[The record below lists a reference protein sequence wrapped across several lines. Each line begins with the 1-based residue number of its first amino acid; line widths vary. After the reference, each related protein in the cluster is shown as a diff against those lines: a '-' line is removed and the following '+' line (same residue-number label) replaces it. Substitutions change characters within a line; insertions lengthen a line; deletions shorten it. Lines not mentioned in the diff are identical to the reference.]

1 MKYLVYSATP
11 SLLTLGHRLA
21 LSTNTLHL
29 LLQLEGRLLA
39 YLWDER
45 RTQLERLETV
55 ALL

>member
-1 MKYLVYSATP
+1 MKYLVYSAAP